1 MKLLNSEETQETL
14 GISRPTLYLWVKQG
28 KLKPRRAGRG
38 LRFDEDEVMRLLGR
52 GPHVTGWVRGG
63 RIDEARREVGRSVRA
78 GVRPTFLLEYLQPPK
93 PDFLRVRVVAAGD
106 GSDVRVPAPGG
117 VMFEALL
124 ESMTRH
130 DYVFVSHEKSAWR
143 IHDVRAET
151 SPAGG
156 SYIAM
161 ELMRPTGPGEGDERD
176 RRVREFVG
184 AMRAGI
190 YTGKVKPWTRE
201 ELDGR
206 SPH

>member
-1 MKLLNSEETQETL
+1 MKLLSSDEAQEKL

-52 GPHVTGWVRGG
+52 GPHVAGWVRGG
-63 RIDEARREVGRSVRA
+63 RIEEARREVGRWARTN
-78 GVRPTFLLEYLQPPK
+78 VRPTFLLEYLVPPK
-93 PDFLRVRVVAAGD
+93 PDFIRVRVVAAGD
-106 GSDVRVPAPGG
+106 GTEVRVPAPGG
-117 VMFEALL
+117 VMFDELL
-124 ESMTRH
+124 ESMRRR
-130 DYVFVSHEKSAWR
+130 DYVFVSHERSVWL

-161 ELMRPTGPGEGDERD
+161 ELVRPTGPGEGDDRD

-184 AMRAGI
+184 AMREGI

-201 ELDGR
+201 ELNGR
-206 SPH
+206 GPG